1 MKGEQSSKSENQV
14 RAELRR
20 MGINPTSVRAK
31 SKPLFGS
38 AGKKVT
44 PGYIAVFS
52 RQLPTLMKS
61 GVPIVGGLEIIAG
74 RQKNHRANTL
84 SPSLR
89 TTLQVG
95 TSLVEPLARPPVTI
109 SHTYPNS
116 LLWGYCASR

>member
-44 PGYIAVFS
+44 PGDIAVFS
-52 RQLPTLMKS
+52 RQLATMMKS

-74 RQKNHRANTL
+74 GQKNPRAKQLFTDVRSSIEGGSSDRKSTRLN
-84 SPSLR
+84 S
-89 TTLQVG
+89 
-95 TSLVEPLARPPVTI
+95 
-109 SHTYPNS
+109 SH
-116 LLWGYCASR
+116 